1 MSKLSKNGPARHSR
15 REGAKPGPVLR
26 MLIADDHSIVR
37 KGLRQLLTDEFG
49 EVFFAEAANARELL
63 EQAGKQTWDIVLL
76 DITMPDQ
83 SGLDVLK
90 QLKEIQPAARVLV
103 LSMHPEEQYAV
114 RMLKAGAAGYITK
127 NTAAENVPGAIRKVL
142 AGGIYVSNA
151 LAEELAQ
158 GLRTPAQH
166 KPHEML
172 SDREFQVLRMI
183 GAGKSV
189 KEIGFE
195 LSLSVKTVST
205 YRLRLLGK
213 LKVRGTAELIRYA
226 LEAGLV

>member
-1 MSKLSKNGPARHSR
+1 MRKPSPNRPPRLTPHKDPRPA
-15 REGAKPGPVLR
+15 ADLR
-26 MLIADDHSIVR
+26 VLIADDHSIVR
-37 KGLRQLLTDEFG
+37 KGLKQLLTDEFSGVVFG
-49 EVFFAEAANARELL
+49 EAGNAHELL

-76 DITMPDQ
+76 DITMPGQ

-90 QLKEIQPAARVLV
+90 QLKEIQPSAGVLI

-127 NTAAENVPGAIRKVL
+127 NTAAESVPGAIRKVL
-142 AGGIYVSNA
+142 AGGTYISNA

-158 GLRTPAQH
+158 ELKTPREQ
-166 KPHEML
+166 KPHERL
-172 SDREFQVLRMI
+172 SDREFQVLQLI

-189 KEIGFE
+189 KDIGFE

-205 YRLRLLGK
+205 YRVRLLGK
-213 LKVRGTAELIRYA
+213 LKVNSTAELIRYA